1 MIRNADL
8 AARTIRP
15 PASGRTIVAEAMN
28 KSLVAALLILGVQPA
43 WAGGSAP
50 YEGRWT
56 SNLSWCRN
64 SADYTDQV
72 PRTYGRRMVT
82 SYASDCSVDRV
93 TGSGPFE
100 IAMTCRGE
108 GQTWKSRERLE
119 VAADRMRVSDLDRGG
134 ISNFRRCPER
144 QAAAV
149 AAPSAREDFAGDWA
163 YSKAQCRTSRIHIDG
178 KSMGP
183 CWFTKKEPSRTGTAV
198 TMVCNS
204 KFRTLDWSVEAGGR
218 SMVETEGENNRMLY
232 RCQ

>member
-1 MIRNADL
+1 MKRSSVALLAILCVHPAL
-8 AARTIRP
+8 AAGQ
-15 PASGRTIVAEAMN
+15 AS
-28 KSLVAALLILGVQPA
+28 
-43 WAGGSAP
+43 

-64 SADYTDQV
+64 NADFTDQV

-93 TGSGPFE
+93 VGSGPFE
-100 IAMTCRGE
+100 ISMTCRGE

-119 VAADRMRVSDLDRGG
+119 VAADRMRVSDLERGG
-134 ISNFRRCPER
+134 VSNFRRCPER

-149 AAPSAREDFAGDWA
+149 AAPSAREDFVGDWA
-163 YSKAQCRTSRIHIDG
+163 YSKAQCRSSRIHIDG

-183 CWFTKKEPSRTGTAV
+183 CWFTKKEPNRTGTAV

-218 SMVETEGENNRMLY
+218 SMVETEGENSRMLY